1 MASEETLVKLVK
13 EQTSVNEK
21 ILNQLE
27 NINTTNKEGFGK
39 FDIDLKDFKKD
50 VVDKYA
56 GFHKTMIK
64 IEVLMGIIAAAVIGI
79 LIAII
84 FTEPDFRFLLSTTI
98 EINYQ

>member
-1 MASEETLVKLVK
+1 
-13 EQTSVNEK
+13 
-21 ILNQLE
+21 
-27 NINTTNKEGFGK
+27 
-39 FDIDLKDFKKD
+39 
-50 VVDKYA
+50 
-56 GFHKTMIK
+56 MIK